1 MSGRVLDAAA
11 PKRIDGRLIAVA
23 FFLAVLAFEAGLV
36 LATAG
41 PPPLDQVTVLVPP

>member
-11 PKRIDGRLIAVA
+11 PKRIDGRLIAIA

-36 LATAG
+36 LTAG
-41 PPPLDQVTVLVPP
+41 PPPLDQVAVLVPP